1 GQVLVVRLEVA
12 LLVPPVVEI
21 PLHGLGVI
29 GFGQLRRLCVRRI
42 HPESL
47 FRESLL
53 VGVRYK
59 KAALTLPGRVSPRY
73 HLASVRTAPLSNA
86 LTGVP
91 ATRYIRDTDLTGGP
105 HGRRSVLL
113 ALPRLPVPGRRL
125 PGGMHTYSSRSS
137 EVRQVYA
144 MTQAPLDQRCEAH
157 CTSAPR
163 SAHLLGGFRLGV
175 RGGDVQLGFRL
186 PQDLPVD
193 FELVEDVRD
202 DLLLRIA
209 KDVVPATSVEEPS
222 HGAPG
227 LPVLRVFGAE

>member
-1 GQVLVVRLEVA
+1 LNNPLAGAASMVGARDTETANALHTVPADHDVLERHTQRVPDVQPSRDVRRRHHDHKRAASFAQILVVRLEVA

-29 GFGQLRRLCVRRI
+29 GFGQLHRLCVRRI

-105 HGRRSVLL
+105 HGRRSVFL

-157 CTSAPR
+157 CT
-163 SAHLLGGFRLGV
+163 
-175 RGGDVQLGFRL
+175 
-186 PQDLPVD
+186 
-193 FELVEDVRD
+193 
-202 DLLLRIA
+202 
-209 KDVVPATSVEEPS
+209 
-222 HGAPG
+222 
-227 LPVLRVFGAE
+227 